1 MVYLLLVAYVAFTF
15 WGSLVRRKEN
25 TDTPEGYFLAN
36 RNLKTLTLF
45 FTMMATNMSAFY
57 FLGFAGEGY
66 RVGYV
71 HYFVLGFGSSL
82 AGLTV
87 FVIGTSVWKLGKAR
101 GYITPGELIYGETN
115 SRTLSYLFSG
125 TMCFYT
131 LPYLS
136 VQIIGGGYILENLS
150 GGEIPY
156 LLAILLLTLFTISY
170 VVIGGMESVAKTD
183 VKQGALMVAM
193 MFAAVILIGGSL
205 GGIGEA
211 NRRAFELNPELFSI
225 HGQGNRYSPQQWI
238 SLTLFWAFANPMIPQ
253 LFMRYYVAK
262 DVKHFRQTSF
272 LYGLVP
278 LVLHILPVCIG
289 VWGVVSFPGLEGKGA
304 DQIVPMML
312 EEHTHAWFA
321 ALIMIGAIAAFMS
334 TLDSQLLALSTMVT
348 RDFVIPLRTAPLCL
362 KKQVLLGKV
371 LVVLFAVIGCG
382 FALRPFDTLFDIVK
396 LAFAGFA
403 VLFPIVF
410 TVVKLGGLDSR
421 YGIMSVVVGQVLI
434 VAFFCG
440 WLPSS
445 WLFGFE
451 SFMLALTICFVICLW
466 GNRVAKKADATWN

>member
-1 MVYLLLVAYVAFTF
+1 MVYLLLAAYVVFTF
-15 WGSLVRRKEN
+15 WGSLLGSKEN

-36 RNLKTLTLF
+36 RNLRTLTLLC
-45 FTMMATNMSAFY
+45 TMMATNISAFY

-82 AGLTV
+82 AGLTLYIV
-87 FVIGTSVWKLGKAR
+87 GTSVWKLGKAR

-136 VQIIGGGYILENLS
+136 IQIIGGGYILENLS

-156 LLAILLLTLFTISY
+156 ALAVLLLTLFTISY
-170 VVIGGMESVAKTD
+170 VVVGGMESVAKTD
-183 VKQGALMVAM
+183 VKQGVLMVVM
-193 MFAAVILIGGSL
+193 MFAAVILISGSL
-205 GGIGEA
+205 GGIGAA
-211 NRRAFELNPELFSI
+211 NRRAFELAPDLFSI
-225 HGQGNRYSPQQWI
+225 HGQGNRYTPQQWI

-253 LFMRYYVAK
+253 LFMRLYVARN
-262 DVKHFRQTSF
+262 VEHFRQMSF
-272 LYGLVP
+272 FYGLAP
-278 LVLHILPVCIG
+278 FVLHILPVCIG
-289 VWGVVSFPGLEGKGA
+289 VRGVVSFPGLMGKEV
-304 DQIVPMML
+304 DRILPMML
-312 EEHTHAWFA
+312 EQHTYPWFA

-348 RDFVIPLRTAPLCL
+348 RDFVLPLRKTPLSL
-362 KKQVLLGKV
+362 KKQAFLGKA

-382 FALRPFDTLFDIVK
+382 FAFYPFDTLFEIVK

-403 VLFPIVF
+403 VLFPIVLAA
-410 TVVKLGGLDSR
+410 VKLGGLDPR
-421 YGIMSVVVGQVLI
+421 YGIASVVVGQLLI
-434 VAFFCG
+434 MAFFCG
-440 WLPSS
+440 WLPSA

-451 SFMLALTICFVICLW
+451 AYLLALTICFAICLW
-466 GNRVAKKADATWN
+466 GHRVAKKRVRR